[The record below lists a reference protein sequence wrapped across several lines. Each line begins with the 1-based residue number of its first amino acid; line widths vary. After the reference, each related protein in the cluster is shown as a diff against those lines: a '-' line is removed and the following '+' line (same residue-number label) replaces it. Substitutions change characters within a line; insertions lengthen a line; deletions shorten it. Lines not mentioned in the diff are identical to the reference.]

1 MGCHFLLQGIFPTQ
15 GSNPG
20 LPHYRQTLCCL
31 SHQALPRNIKS
42 LKKKKK
48 STKKS
53 GWLEQI
59 CSYIFSMDNK
69 QVLGLLGLLG
79 PRGGSIRC
87 SYGKVPRVGGARSGQ
102 QLPSPT
108 SYVPEACRAQIGPP
122 GEPQLRN
129 CILRN
134 TSWSLFS
141 LSRWASR
148 GQSENEGEPMIHEL
162 GILNN
167 TGKKEPSVKTRIP
180 ASRLSRDSN
189 HGNVAVKSHKVLF
202 IVLDYQC
209 LLILVT
215 CMVPFYLSIHL
226 T

>member
-1 MGCHFLLQGIFPTQ
+1 
-15 GSNPG
+15 
-20 LPHYRQTLCCL
+20 
-31 SHQALPRNIKS
+31 
-42 LKKKKK
+42 
-48 STKKS
+48 
-53 GWLEQI
+53 
-59 CSYIFSMDNK
+59 MDNK
-69 QVLGLLGLLG
+69 QVLGLLG
-79 PRGGSIRC
+79 PRKSSIRC
-87 SYGKVPRVGGARSGQ
+87 SYGKVPRVGGAHSGQ

-108 SYVPEACRAQIGPP
+108 SCVPEASRAQIGPP

-134 TSWSLFS
+134 ASWSLFS

-148 GQSENEGEPMIHEL
+148 GQNVRIKANQWFMNL
-162 GILNN
+162 GILSN
-167 TGKKEPSVKTRIP
+167 TGKKEPSVKARIP

-189 HGNVAVKSHKVLF
+189 HGNVGIKSHKALF